1 MIGNASALIGTTA
14 VNSAMGVIYWW
25 LAAQSFS
32 RADVG
37 LASAAIAAMVLVGT
51 IGMLGLGTLLITE
64 IARQPSHAGRLISA
78 ALLAVAAAATVLGL
92 IFAVLAAWLAPEFR
106 PLAAGL
112 FTPLIFAIG
121 AGLTAATLVL
131 DHAVV
136 GLLWGDLQ
144 FWRNTLFSAAKLG
157 LLGVAGIW
165 LAHGGG
171 MAIYSTWLVG
181 NLLSIF
187 VVLFFALRRGVHH
200 LEHPDWGLLHRL
212 GRTAIWHHGF
222 NLALLAPGLL
232 LPLVVTALLSA
243 EVNASFYLAWMLVGF
258 VFVVPTT
265 LTTILH
271 AIGAANRTAL
281 ARETQKT
288 LLLSLLGVL
297 LAGAILGI
305 AAEWVLGLF
314 GASYANQA
322 AGCLR
327 ILCLSGIPAIIKVHY
342 IAIRR
347 ARDELRAAL
356 PLMVASGLLE
366 LGLATLGASLAGLL
380 GLSIGWMVAALIQA
394 AWMGSTVYQ
403 AAGYAL
409 PERKLL

>member
-1 MIGNASALIGTTA
+1 M
-14 VNSAMGVIYWW
+14 
-25 LAAQSFS
+25 
-32 RADVG
+32 
-37 LASAAIAAMVLVGT
+37 
-51 IGMLGLGTLLITE
+51 
-64 IARQPSHAGRLISA
+64 
-78 ALLAVAAAATVLGL
+78 
-92 IFAVLAAWLAPEFR
+92 
-106 PLAAGL
+106 

-131 DHAVV
+131 DQAVV

-144 FWRNTLFSAAKLG
+144 FWRNMLFSVAKLG

-165 LAHGGG
+165 LADGGG

-181 NLLSIF
+181 NLLSIL
-187 VVLFFALRRGVHH
+187 VVLFFAVRRVVHQ
-200 LEHPDWGLLHRL
+200 LEHPDWGLLRRL
-212 GRTAIWHHGF
+212 GRIALWHHGF

-243 EVNASFYLAWMLVGF
+243 EINASFYLAWMLVGF

-271 AIGAANRTAL
+271 AIGAANRLAL

-297 LAGAILGI
+297 LASAILGI

-314 GASYANQA
+314 GASYADQA

-403 AAGYAL
+403 VAGYVL
-409 PERKLL
+409 PTTINSESNETSDSCSIVQ